1 MSVGGKA
8 KEEKIWDV
16 VVIGL
21 GGVGSFALRACA
33 KKKSSSADA
42 AAALCWDWRDFPLGM
57 NMVPVMERLVSID
70 MPIGK
75 VPITFP

>member
-42 AAALCWDWRDFPLGM
+42 AAAAAAVLGG
-57 NMVPVMERLVSID
+57 EI
-70 MPIGK
+70 
-75 VPITFP
+75 FHWA